1 MQNMTRQLES
11 YFSSEGEL
19 AHTLTNFQ
27 FRQPQQDFA
36 THIAEALNAGDTL
49 MVEAETGVGKTLGYL
64 LPILLSN
71 KKVLISSFTKAL
83 QDKIYHDDVNRLR
96 HWVAPDKRV
105 AVLKGRANYL
115 CPEKLKRT
123 QSDAFAAPNEV
134 SEFAQVQAWSYRTKT
149 GDLNELGTLRTRV
162 RSSITLSAEE
172 CLGRACESFNQCP
185 FYRARER
192 ALSSDVL
199 VVNHQLLVA
208 SYLFDSDLR
217 AVVESRDVQ
226 LLDEAEHLP
235 ELLQNAQ
242 FRLFDFI
249 WLKDIVRDLATLVSE
264 IGSEDPLLKRLLQQA
279 RQHEQSVAR
288 SFDGVFVS
296 NATSFELNSKMV
308 DLLDRSEA
316 MLSEFARTLNPRRQ
330 QSRLMSQLL
339 KACAERAAQLQIL
352 AGDIENGDQAVWG
365 QQEFDGLV
373 VYGAPSAD
381 KELPRFVELDATPKI
396 FVSATLSL
404 GGSFDFFCRRI
415 SRQEIRGVSIAGSF
429 NYRSQVLG
437 YRPQMVLSPEEDHYT
452 TALLRQVFNVLPK
465 KTLMLFTSHRALAE
479 AHRYLVD
486 KMRTSLYLQ
495 GDASAQDLIKA
506 FSREDAGILM
516 GTRGFWQGIDIKGSG
531 VQCLLIDKLPFR
543 SLDDRLLVAGSGES
557 APGDQIFAEFLLPDC
572 ALRLRQ
578 GFGRLIRSE
587 DAQGLF
593 IMGDQR
599 FWDSSYAGFLQ
610 QALPEFSWTTD
621 KEAADKF
628 LRADA

>member
-1 MQNMTRQLES
+1 
-11 YFSSEGEL
+11 
-19 AHTLTNFQ
+19 
-27 FRQPQQDFA
+27 
-36 THIAEALNAGDTL
+36 

-83 QDKIYHDDVNRLR
+83 QDQIYHDDVNRLR

-279 RQHEQSVAR
+279 RQHEQGVAR

-339 KACAERAAQLQIL
+339 EACAERAAQLQVL

-404 GGSFDFFCRRI
+404 GGSFDFF
-415 SRQEIRGVSIAGSF
+415 
-429 NYRSQVLG
+429 
-437 YRPQMVLSPEEDHYT
+437 
-452 TALLRQVFNVLPK
+452 
-465 KTLMLFTSHRALAE
+465 
-479 AHRYLVD
+479 
-486 KMRTSLYLQ
+486 LQ
-495 GDASAQDLIKA
+495 
-506 FSREDAGILM
+506 
-516 GTRGFWQGIDIKGSG
+516 
-531 VQCLLIDKLPFR
+531 
-543 SLDDRLLVAGSGES
+543 
-557 APGDQIFAEFLLPDC
+557 
-572 ALRLRQ
+572 
-578 GFGRLIRSE
+578 
-587 DAQGLF
+587 
-593 IMGDQR
+593 
-599 FWDSSYAGFLQ
+599 
-610 QALPEFSWTTD
+610 
-621 KEAADKF
+621 AD
-628 LRADA
+628 